1 MTGKYSLIYADPPWA
16 YGNTVSNGA
25 AADHYS
31 TMRLI
36 DLKRLPI
43 WEVAAE
49 NAVLAMW
56 YTGTHN
62 QEAIELAEAW
72 GFTVRTMK
80 GFTWVKL
87 NQLAELRINKALA
100 EGDVADFYDFL
111 DLLNTET
118 RMNGGNHTRANTE
131 DVLIATSGAGLERK
145 HAGIKQVVYSP
156 LGAHSEKPWEV
167 RHRLELLYGD
177 VSRIEL
183 FSRSAAPGWSHWG
196 NECSSCITLTPG
208 MVGRSE
214 PSLESYETDCAIWPA
229 EVEMVFS
236 AVEHDG
242 AITEKNKRKLKFH
255 INRMWLEKTPIPQI
269 VLSARSLI
277 GTMERSS

>member
-1 MTGKYSLIYADPPWA
+1 MTGKYSLIYSDPPWS
-16 YGNTVSNGA
+16 YGNTISNGA

-31 TMRLI
+31 TMKLI
-36 DLKRLPI
+36 DIKRLPV
-43 WEVAAE
+43 WELAAD

-87 NQLAELRINKALA
+87 NQNAELRINKALA
-100 EGDVADFYDFL
+100 EGEITDFYDFL
-111 DLLNTET
+111 DLLNAET

-131 DVLIATSGAGLERK
+131 DLLIATRGAGLERK

-167 RHRLELLYGD
+167 RNRLELLYGD
-177 VSRIEL
+177 VPRIEL
-183 FSRSAAPGWSHWG
+183 FSRSAAPGWHHWG
-196 NECSSCITLTPG
+196 NECSSSVTLTPG
-208 MVGRSE
+208 MVGPLE
-214 PSLESYETDCAIWPA
+214 PTPEGYETDCAIWPA

-242 AITEKNKRKLKFH
+242 AITEKNKQKLKFH

-269 VLSARSLI
+269 VVSARSLI
-277 GTMERSS
+277 ATMERSS

>member
-1 MTGKYSLIYADPPWA
+1 MTAKYSLLYVDPPWS
-16 YGNTVSNGA
+16 YGNTISNGA

-31 TMRLI
+31 TMKLI
-36 DLKRLPI
+36 DIKRLPV
-43 WEVAAE
+43 WELAAE

-87 NQLAELRINKALA
+87 NQNAELRINKALA
-100 EGDVADFYDFL
+100 EGEITDFYDFL
-111 DLLNTET
+111 DLLNAET

-131 DVLIATSGAGLERK
+131 DLLIAIRGAGLERK

-177 VSRIEL
+177 VPRIEL
-183 FSRSAAPGWSHWG
+183 FSRSAAPGWHHWG
-196 NECSSCITLTPG
+196 NECSSSITLTPG
-208 MVGRSE
+208 MVGPSE
-214 PSLESYETDCAIWPA
+214 PTPEGYETDCVIWPS

-236 AVEHDG
+236 AVEHDS
-242 AITEKNKRKLKFH
+242 AISEKNKRKLKFH

-269 VLSARSLI
+269 VVSARSLI
-277 GTMERSS
+277 ATMERIS